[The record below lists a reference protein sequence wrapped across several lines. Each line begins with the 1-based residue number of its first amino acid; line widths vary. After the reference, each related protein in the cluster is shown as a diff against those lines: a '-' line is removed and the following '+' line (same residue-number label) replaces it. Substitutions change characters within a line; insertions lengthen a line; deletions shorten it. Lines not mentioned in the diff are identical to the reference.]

1 MGIFEKI
8 FRKKSRE
15 YNTGYS
21 ELDGIEVVRG
31 KFANFYEPSFVLDT
45 RELFLMANAIV
56 ETIAESDGEN
66 VVDDNFT
73 MIDAPEDAPF
83 HKVASFEKLEGVDL
97 RRFSPKYIPLDHSN
111 YHNFLC
117 MIKYTNK
124 GMEIS
129 IYEICPFSKGIFDPG
144 QPRDQYPDYYEDYMQ
159 IETNKVFVTPE
170 GKVSRIEVAVAEQN
184 IYIGKDDD
192 NRKYIPKEGILGKIE
207 TIENSIDSARR
218 KKTIKR

>member
-15 YNTGYS
+15 YDTGYS
-21 ELDGIEVVRG
+21 ELDGMEVVRG
-31 KFANFYEPSFVLDT
+31 EFADFYEPNFVRDT

-56 ETIAESDGEN
+56 EKIAESDGEN

-83 HKVASFEKLEGVDL
+83 HKVASFEELEDVDL
-97 RRFSPKYIPLDHSN
+97 RRFSPKYIPRDHSN

-129 IYEICPFSKGIFDPG
+129 IYKIWPFSKGIFDPS
-144 QPRDQYPDYYEDYMQ
+144 QPRDQYPDYYKDYIQ
-159 IETNKVFVTPE
+159 IQTNKVFVTPE
-170 GKVSRIEVAVAEQN
+170 GKVSKIEVAVAKQN
-184 IYIGKDDD
+184 IYIGDEDD
-192 NRKYIPKEGILGKIE
+192 RRICIPKEGILGKIE
-207 TIENSIDSARR
+207 TIESSIDNARR